1 MGFRAFGL
9 RSVWMSCLD
18 NPSQDKRRRFGVCS
32 SIKIVKREP
41 EGIIWATQVQEPEF
55 CTTA

>member
-1 MGFRAFGL
+1 
-9 RSVWMSCLD
+9 MSCLD